1 MIADSKTLAQP
12 AATPAKR
19 LWTYAELVAEMPET
33 K

>member
-1 MIADSKTLAQP
+1 MIADRKMLVQP

-19 LWTYAELVAEMPET
+19 LWTYAELVAEIPES